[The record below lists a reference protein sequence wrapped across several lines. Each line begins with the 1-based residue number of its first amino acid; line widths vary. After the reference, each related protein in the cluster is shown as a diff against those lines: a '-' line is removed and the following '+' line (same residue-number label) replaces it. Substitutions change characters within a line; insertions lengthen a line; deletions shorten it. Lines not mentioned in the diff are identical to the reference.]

1 MKPQGIKYIVLS
13 DKSSIAKSGL
23 FKKCEICS
31 VDFVPLLFSPKT
43 EYRGVRREIWTR
55 LNGGWF
61 LEHLTSDGRFP
72 DSPSAVQIIPTFTP
86 PKNYANFYGQRLQA
100 YFVPP
105 ESGNYGFHATC
116 DSECAFYLSV
126 DEKPG
131 NKKELIRIDQQ
142 HRTGYDQWDR

>member
-1 MKPQGIKYIVLS
+1 MS
-13 DKSSIAKSGL
+13 L
-23 FKKCEICS
+23 FDCFHVKK
-31 VDFVPLLFSPKT
+31 
-43 EYRGVRREIWTR
+43 EYRGVRREIWR
-55 LNGGWF
+55 ALNGGWF
-61 LEHLTSDGRFP
+61 LTHLTSDPRFP
-72 DSPSAVQIIPTFTP
+72 NSPATVQTVPTFTP
-86 PKNYANFYGQRLQA
+86 PRNDDNFYGQRLQA

-105 ESGNYGFHATC
+105 ESGKYGFHATC

>member
-1 MKPQGIKYIVLS
+1 MVLF
-13 DKSSIAKSGL
+13 
-23 FKKCEICS
+23 FKKCKTCS
-31 VDFVPLLFSPKT
+31 FDFALLLFSSKT
-43 EYRGVRREIWTR
+43 EYRGVRREIWR
-55 LNGGWF
+55 GLNGGWF
-61 LEHLTSDGRFP
+61 LTHLTSDTRFP
-72 DSPSAVQIIPTFTP
+72 NSPTTVQIIPTFTP
-86 PKNYANFYGQRLQA
+86 PKNDDNFYGQRLQA

-105 ESGNYGFHATC
+105 ESGNYSFYATC